1 MTTQEP
7 LLPYIG
13 MGATVQHWSD
23 RSATTV
29 IQITYNG
36 KRIVLQ
42 RDKAI
47 RIDQNGMSES
57 QEYSY
62 VRDEEGELFFATKRK
77 DGTFRLVGT
86 KTIVSLGVRNEYYD
100 FSF

>member
-1 MTTQEP
+1 MTMPEP
-7 LLPYIG
+7 QIG
-13 MGATVQHWSD
+13 MGATIQHWSD
-23 RSATTV
+23 RSAATI
-29 IQITYNG
+29 IQITHNG

-42 RDKAI
+42 RDNAT

-62 VRDEEGELFFATKRK
+62 KRDETGELFFATKRQ

-86 KTIVSLGVRNEYYD
+86 RTIVSLGVRNEYYD